1 MKVTVDMIRKNV
13 ALIELD
19 GRLDLAGT
27 EVAEAEFN
35 ATAAAGRNVIVSL
48 ARVPFI
54 ASVGI
59 RLLMGGMRTQSRMGG
74 KLVLMAP
81 DELTWKILKTT
92 GIDQLVPIRADL
104 DAALA
109 EFSQAS

>member
-1 MKVTVDMIRKNV
+1 MKVTVDMIRKDI

-27 EVAEAEFN
+27 EIAEAQFN
-35 ATAAAGRNVIVSL
+35 ATAAAGRNLIVSL

-59 RLLMGGMRTQSRMGG
+59 RLLMAGARTQSRMGG
-74 KLVLMAP
+74 KLVLMGP
-81 DELTWKILKTT
+81 DEVSSKILKTT
-92 GIDQLVPIRADL
+92 GIDQLIPVTADL

-109 EFSQAS
+109 AFG